1 MSRLVTGKPK
11 GRLNVLMSPPECG
24 GVVRTHVLYVASSWS
39 EFSPVLP
46 DTPFEGRYRDR
57 TPYTLTYARH
67 GRADMSAPET
77 SDRSAQSDTRL
88 RDRHVVVTGGAQG
101 IGRGI
106 AVRCARAGAD
116 VTVFDL
122 DTETAA
128 ETADAVRGL
137 GREAA
142 VVEVDVAD
150 EASVDRGVEEAVA
163 TFGPIN
169 GVVNNA
175 GIQRSVPLLET
186 SEAEWDRHF
195 AVNAKGTFLV
205 AKRVAGQMIADDVAG
220 SIVNISSVGAE
231 RPFTGQGAYGASK
244 AAVLT
249 LTTVLAKELAE
260 HGITA
265 NAIKPGTVETPMVT
279 QWLEEKAAQSGQSPD
294 EVLSESLSSHILDR
308 PAQPEEIGHVAVLLL
323 SDEGEW
329 ITGESIAVDGGY
341 LKG

>member
-1 MSRLVTGKPK
+1 
-11 GRLNVLMSPPECG
+11 
-24 GVVRTHVLYVASSWS
+24 
-39 EFSPVLP
+39 
-46 DTPFEGRYRDR
+46 
-57 TPYTLTYARH
+57 
-67 GRADMSAPET
+67 MSAEKPDARPGEPD
-77 SDRSAQSDTRL
+77 SRL

-116 VTVFDL
+116 VTVFDV
-122 DTETAA
+122 DPETAA
-128 ETADAVRGL
+128 ETADRVRETGSEATVIEVDVSDAASVDS
-137 GREAA
+137 GVEAA
-142 VVEVDVAD
+142 VDAL
-150 EASVDRGVEEAVA
+150 
-163 TFGPIN
+163 GPIH

-186 SEAEWDRHF
+186 TEDEWDSHF
-195 AVNAKGTFLV
+195 AVNTKGTFLV
-205 AKRVAGQMIADDVAG
+205 AKRIAERMIADDIEG

-244 AAVLT
+244 AAVLA

-279 QWLEEKAAQSGQSPD
+279 QWLAEKAAQGDQSPE
-294 EVLSESLSSHILDR
+294 EVLADSLDTHILDR
-308 PAQPEEIGHVAVLLL
+308 PAQPEEIGHMAVLLL
-323 SDEGEW
+323 SEEGDW

-341 LKG
+341 LKA